1 MDIYGK
7 VVASYVYTDRNANA
21 ATFNLDNAAAGTY
34 LVKVVS
40 DGTVY
45 TGKVLVINR

>member
-1 MDIYGK
+1 MAK
-7 VVASYVYTDRNANA
+7 VDASYIYTDRNAS
-21 ATFNLDNAAAGTY
+21 ATVFNLDNAAARTY

-45 TGKVLVINR
+45 TGEVLVINR